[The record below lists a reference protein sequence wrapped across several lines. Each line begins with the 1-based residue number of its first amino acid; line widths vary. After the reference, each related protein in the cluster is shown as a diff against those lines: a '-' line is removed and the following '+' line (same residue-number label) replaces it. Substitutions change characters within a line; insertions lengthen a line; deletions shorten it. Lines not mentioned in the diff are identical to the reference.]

1 MLAAQRH
8 SRISQAVQG
17 GGVVSTVELANSLGV
32 SAETIRRDF
41 AELEGKGLLM
51 RVRGGATRT
60 DHLSSE
66 PPFVERFGS
75 AGEAKAVI
83 GSLAAELLRPGQT
96 VVIDVGTTATHVAR
110 ALVGNFSGVVLTCSI
125 QVANELSEA
134 TGIEV
139 HLSSGRMRAGDLALS
154 GPTTQSFFEDVY
166 ADVAF
171 LGSGGVHA
179 EAGLTD
185 FYLDECHVR
194 RTIMRNSATHYV
206 LADSTKL
213 QRIAPY
219 RVAPLERVDRLITDQ
234 QPPEEL
240 ERAITVSGGEVIRP
254 GLPPAETGHAGARE
268 RGNGTDEERT

>member
-1 MLAAQRH
+1 MLAAERH

-17 GGVVSTVELANSLGV
+17 GRVVSTVELADSLGV

-41 AELEGKGLLM
+41 AELEGKGLLT

-75 AGEAKAVI
+75 AGEAKSVI
-83 GSLAAELLRPGQT
+83 GDLAAELVRPGQT

-110 ALVGNFSGVVLTCSI
+110 ALAGSFSGVVLTCSVL
-125 QVANELSEA
+125 VANELSEA
-134 TGIEV
+134 GDIEV
-139 HLSSGRMRAGDLALS
+139 HLSSGRMRRGDLALS
-154 GPTTQSFFEDVY
+154 GPVTQRFFEDVY

-179 EAGLTD
+179 ETGLTD

-194 RTIMRNSATHYV
+194 RTIMRNSATHYA
-206 LADSTKL
+206 LADTTKL

-219 RVAPLERVDRLITDQ
+219 RVAPLERIGGLITDQ
-234 QPPEEL
+234 RPPEEL
-240 ERAITVSGGEVIRP
+240 ERAITAAGAEVIRP
-254 GLPPAETGHAGARE
+254 GQPSGGTGRADGRE
-268 RGNGTDEERT
+268 QGNGTEEDTP